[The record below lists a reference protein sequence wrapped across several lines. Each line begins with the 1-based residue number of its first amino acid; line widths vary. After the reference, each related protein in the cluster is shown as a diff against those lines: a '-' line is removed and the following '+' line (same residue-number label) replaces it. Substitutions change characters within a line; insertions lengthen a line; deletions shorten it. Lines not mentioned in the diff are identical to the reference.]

1 MTVGSSRVAVVDYGA
16 GNLRSA
22 ARALARAGADVVV
35 SDDPATIATADRIVL
50 PGVGAF
56 AQCIRQLRERTGIE
70 AALDEAVNQRGTPFL
85 GICVGMQL
93 LASVGHEH
101 GVHQGLGWLPG
112 IVTRLTPA
120 DPALKIPH
128 MGWNRV
134 TAANA
139 SGVAEGH
146 AYFVHSYRF
155 DPEDPADVR
164 ATSDHGGAFPAI
176 VARGNIT
183 GVQFHPE
190 KSQAY
195 GLAFLKNWL
204 TSPPPSQGGGR
215 GEGLSVG
222 EGRNAV
228 NTLPPAPSLAGRG
241 SL

>member
-1 MTVGSSRVAVVDYGA
+1 MPERVAVVDYGA

-22 ARALARAGADVVV
+22 ARALAAAGADTVEITG
-35 SDDPATIATADRIVL
+35 DPQRIASADRILL

-56 AQCIRQLRERTGIE
+56 AHCIGALRGAAGIE
-70 AALDEAVNQRGTPFL
+70 DALLEAVVAGSRPFL

-93 LASVGHEH
+93 LATVGHEH

-112 IVTRLTPA
+112 TVTRLRPG

-128 MGWNRV
+128 MGWNSV
-134 TAANA
+134 DP
-139 SGVAEGH
+139 VAGSDVPAGD

-155 DPEDPADVR
+155 DPDDVADVR
-164 ATSDHGGAFPAI
+164 ATSDHGGVFPAI

-195 GLAFLKNWL
+195 GLAFLRNWL
-204 TSPPPSQGGGR
+204 KS
-215 GEGLSVG
+215 
-222 EGRNAV
+222 
-228 NTLPPAPSLAGRG
+228 
-241 SL
+241 

>member
-1 MTVGSSRVAVVDYGA
+1 VVSERIAVVDYGA

-22 ARALARAGADVVV
+22 ARALAAAGAANVDVT
-35 SDDPATIATADRIVL
+35 SDPARIASADRIVL

-56 AQCIRQLRERTGIE
+56 AQCITALRQASGIE
-70 AALDEAVNQRGTPFL
+70 AALADAVQGRHVPFL

-93 LASVGHEH
+93 LASEGHEH
-101 GVHQGLGWLPG
+101 GVHRGLGWLPG
-112 IVTRLTPA
+112 KVTRLTPD

-134 TAANA
+134 SAAND
-139 SGVAEGH
+139 SGWAEGD

-155 DPEDPADVR
+155 DPDDAADVR
-164 ATSDHGGAFPAI
+164 ATSDHGGVFPAI

-204 TSPPPSQGGGR
+204 T
-215 GEGLSVG
+215 
-222 EGRNAV
+222 A
-228 NTLPPAPSLAGRG
+228 
-241 SL
+241 